1 MGQVHWS
8 STIGVDK
15 YYSGHQSS
23 FQKHFHTAWAVA
35 WQLTTIWHNAICK
48 GLVAKTEWSAQ
59 KQHLYS
65 RGCIYWH
72 KRIAEQRITS
82 YTIYCWFCFTRPQ

>member
-35 WQLTTIWHNAICK
+35 WQLWLPSGIMQSAKDSSQRRNGRHRSSICTQE
-48 GLVAKTEWSAQ
+48 VV
-59 KQHLYS
+59 
-65 RGCIYWH
+65 
-72 KRIAEQRITS
+72 
-82 YTIYCWFCFTRPQ
+82 YTGTKE